1 MQECSPEIKRLLA
14 PTGRLRTGL
23 YPGSPNSFIAA
34 TQVSDSC
41 GVGFELGRM
50 LALTLGI
57 TFEPVLFKSNAE
69 VLAAGRRGEID
80 FLLANATPAR
90 AEYLT
95 FTRPVLVI
103 EQGYL
108 VAADSCI
115 QNIESIDQAHIKI
128 GVSAGSTSES
138 VLPTLLNHAKVYAV
152 DNLKD
157 VETKIRTGELD
168 AFATNKAI
176 LFSLSD
182 HLDGAQV
189 LTGAWGVENISI
201 GIPLI
206 RHSILPYIQSF
217 ANEMHASG
225 FITQAAQRAGLRGL
239 SAKHIS

>member
-1 MQECSPEIKRLLA
+1 MYSKHRINRSSA
-14 PTGRLRTGL
+14 
-23 YPGSPNSFIAA
+23 Y
-34 TQVSDSC
+34 
-41 GVGFELGRM
+41 
-50 LALTLGI
+50 
-57 TFEPVLFKSNAE
+57 
-69 VLAAGRRGEID
+69 
-80 FLLANATPAR
+80 
-90 AEYLT
+90 
-95 FTRPVLVI
+95 
-103 EQGYL
+103 
-108 VAADSCI
+108 
-115 QNIESIDQAHIKI
+115 KI